1 MTASEVFEAVT
12 GSGSSDFAMLVAI
25 LNRRGAWCLI
35 GGLAVN
41 CYVEPVYT
49 LDADIVVAASELSA
63 IKGDLI
69 HAGFSVEEFPH
80 SLNATMP
87 KSDLRIQ
94 FTLDSRYQGF
104 VKNTK
109 IQEVLDQQVPVASL
123 ENIVTGKI
131 WAWSDERRRL
141 SKCKKDELYTPED
154 FTDEHRMIA
163 ETTRQFIDNEVI
175 PHIDEL
181 EKHDWKLARELV
193 RKAADLGLIG
203 ANIPEEYGGLG
214 LDQTSGALVGENI
227 GRCASFAT
235 TLGAESGIG
244 LLPIIYF
251 GTEAAKE
258 KYLPRIASGELIT
271 AYALTEAGSGSDA
284 MAAKATAR
292 LSDDGTHYVL
302 NGEKMFIT
310 NGGFADIFIVFAK
323 VDGDKFSAFIVE
335 RQEGLS
341 PGAEEHKMGIKGS
354 STTPLV
360 LADAKAP
367 LENLLGE
374 IGKGHK
380 IAFNTLNIGRFK
392 LGAMCIGGMKLML
405 HESIRY
411 ANERQQFGKSISSF
425 GAIKSKLGEMAIR
438 TWVGEAMIYRTLGMI
453 ETAIG
458 DTTDPDAK
466 RRAIEEYSAECSI
479 IKVALS
485 EYCDYL
491 ADEMVQIFGGYGYSA
506 DYPAERAYRDSR
518 INRIFEGTNEINR
531 MLIPGRLMKSAL
543 SGRLALLPAAQAL
556 MDEIL
561 TPQMAGFDYDE
572 GLLAAEEKLAK
583 NAKKVGLMTLGTA
596 AQKYMMKL
604 GDQQEILI
612 GIADV
617 IMDAYA
623 MESAILRARKL
634 AASAGEEAAARYV
647 DMTRVFCNDAVE
659 RIEARAKNTLAGMT
673 DGDELRTLLAA
684 LRRFTKLTPVNTIA
698 ARQRIADVMIV
709 ANKYVY

>member
-1 MTASEVFEAVT
+1 MSAVVEQKKVVQ
-12 GSGSSDFAMLVAI
+12 G
-25 LNRRGAWCLI
+25 GAFMI
-35 GGLAVN
+35 
-41 CYVEPVYT
+41 EDRT
-49 LDADIVVAASELSA
+49 
-63 IKGDLI
+63 
-69 HAGFSVEEFPH
+69 
-80 SLNATMP
+80 T
-87 KSDLRIQ
+87 
-94 FTLDSRYQGF
+94 
-104 VKNTK
+104 
-109 IQEVLDQQVPVASL
+109 QE
-123 ENIVTGKI
+123 IF
-131 WAWSDERRRL
+131 
-141 SKCKKDELYTPED
+141 TPED
-154 FTDEHRMIA
+154 FTEEHRMIA
-163 ETTRQFIDNEVI
+163 ETTRQFIDNEVV
-175 PHIDEL
+175 PRIDEL

-193 RKAADLGLIG
+193 GKAAELGLIG

-244 LLPIIYF
+244 LVLIIYF
-251 GTEAAKE
+251 GMEAAKA
-258 KYLPRIASGELIT
+258 KYLPKIASGEVIT
-271 AYALTEAGSGSDA
+271 DYALAEAGSGSDA

-292 LSDDGTHYVL
+292 LSEDGTHYIL

-367 LENLLGE
+367 VENLLGE
-374 IGKGHK
+374 VGKGHK

-453 ETAIG
+453 EDAIG
-458 DTTDPDAK
+458 DDPKDLEAK
-466 RRAIEEYSAECSI
+466 MRAIEEYSAECSI

-491 ADEMVQIFGGYGYSA
+491 ADEIVQIFDGYGYSA

-543 SGRLALLPAAQAL
+543 SGKLKLLPAAQAL

-561 TPQMAGFDYDE
+561 TPQMATFDDDE
-572 GLLAAEEKLAK
+572 TPLAAEQKLAK
-583 NAKKVGLMTLGTA
+583 NGKKVALMTLGTA
-596 AQKYMMKL
+596 AQKFMMTL
-604 GDQQEILI
+604 GDQQEVLL
-612 GIADV
+612 GIADI

-623 MESAILRARKL
+623 MESAILRAQKL
-634 AASAGEEAAARYV
+634 AASQGEAAAARYI

-659 RIEARAKNTLAGMT
+659 RIEARAKNTLAGMAE
-673 DGDELRTLLAA
+673 GDEVRTLLAA
-684 LRRFTKLTPVNTIA
+684 LRRFTKLTPMNTIA
-698 ARQRIADVMIV
+698 ARQRIADVLIE
-709 ANKYVY
+709 ANKWAY

>member
-1 MTASEVFEAVT
+1 MSAVVEQKQVVQGGAFMIEDRTTQEVF
-12 GSGSSDFAMLVAI
+12 
-25 LNRRGAWCLI
+25 
-35 GGLAVN
+35 
-41 CYVEPVYT
+41 
-49 LDADIVVAASELSA
+49 
-63 IKGDLI
+63 
-69 HAGFSVEEFPH
+69 
-80 SLNATMP
+80 
-87 KSDLRIQ
+87 
-94 FTLDSRYQGF
+94 
-104 VKNTK
+104 
-109 IQEVLDQQVPVASL
+109 
-123 ENIVTGKI
+123 
-131 WAWSDERRRL
+131 
-141 SKCKKDELYTPED
+141 TPED
-154 FTDEHRMIA
+154 FTEEHRMIA

-181 EKHDWKLARELV
+181 EKHDWKLARALV
-193 RKAADLGLIG
+193 KKAADLGLIG

-251 GTEAAKE
+251 GTEAAKQ
-258 KYLPRIASGELIT
+258 KYLPKIASGELIT

-292 LSDDGTHYVL
+292 LSEDGTHYVL

-367 LENLLGE
+367 VENLLGE

-392 LGAMCIGGMKLML
+392 LGAMCTGGMKLML

-453 ETAIG
+453 ENAIG

-466 RRAIEEYSAECSI
+466 MRAIEEYSAECSI

-543 SGRLALLPAAQAL
+543 GGKLALLPAAQAL

-561 TPQMAGFDYDE
+561 TPQLAGFDDDE
-572 GLLAAEEKLAK
+572 GLLAVEQKLAK

-596 AQKYMMKL
+596 AQKYMMTL

-612 GIADV
+612 GIADI

-623 MESAILRARKL
+623 MESAILRAQKL
-634 AASAGEEAAARYV
+634 AASQGEEAAARYV

-659 RIEARAKNTLAGMT
+659 RIEARAKNTLAGMAE
-673 DGDELRTLLAA
+673 GDELRTLLAA
-684 LRRFTKLTPVNTIA
+684 LRRFTKLTPVNTIV
-698 ARQRIADVMIV
+698 ARQRIADEMIA

>member
-1 MTASEVFEAVT
+1 MSAVAEQKRVVQ
-12 GSGSSDFAMLVAI
+12 G
-25 LNRRGAWCLI
+25 GAFLI
-35 GGLAVN
+35 
-41 CYVEPVYT
+41 EDRT
-49 LDADIVVAASELSA
+49 T
-63 IKGDLI
+63 
-69 HAGFSVEEFPH
+69 EEIF
-80 SLNATMP
+80 
-87 KSDLRIQ
+87 
-94 FTLDSRYQGF
+94 
-104 VKNTK
+104 
-109 IQEVLDQQVPVASL
+109 
-123 ENIVTGKI
+123 
-131 WAWSDERRRL
+131 
-141 SKCKKDELYTPED
+141 TPED
-154 FTDEHRMIA
+154 FSEEHRMIA

-175 PHIDEL
+175 PRIAEL
-181 EKHDWKLARELV
+181 ENHDWKLARELI
-193 RKAADLGLIG
+193 KEAADLGLIG

-251 GTEAAKE
+251 GTEAAKA
-258 KYLPRIASGELIT
+258 KYLPKIASGELIT

-284 MAAKATAR
+284 MAAKASAR
-292 LSDDGTHYVL
+292 LSADGTHYIL

-335 RQEGLS
+335 RQEGLTA
-341 PGAEEHKMGIKGS
+341 GAEEHKMGIKGS
-354 STTPLV
+354 STTPLI
-360 LADAKAP
+360 LADAKTPA
-367 LENLLGE
+367 ENLLGE

-438 TWVGEAMIYRTLGMI
+438 TWVGEAMIWRTLGMI
-453 ETAIG
+453 ENAIG

-466 RRAIEEYSAECSI
+466 MRAIEEYSAECSI

-485 EYCDYL
+485 ESCDYL
-491 ADEMVQIFGGYGYSA
+491 ADEMVQIYGGYGYSA

-543 SGRLALLPAAQAL
+543 SGKLALLPAAQAL

-561 TPQMAGFDYDE
+561 TPQMAGFDDDE
-572 GLLAAEEKLAK
+572 GLLAAEQKLAK

-596 AQKYMMKL
+596 AQKYMMTL

-612 GIADV
+612 GIADI

-623 MESAILRARKL
+623 MESAILRAQKL
-634 AASAGEEAAARYV
+634 AGSQGDEAAARYV

-659 RIEARAKNTLAGMT
+659 RIDARAKNTLAGMAE
-673 DGDELRTLLAA
+673 GDELRTLLAA

-698 ARQRIADVMIV
+698 ARQRIADVMIE

>member
-1 MTASEVFEAVT
+1 MSAVVEKKQVVQ
-12 GSGSSDFAMLVAI
+12 G
-25 LNRRGAWCLI
+25 GAFMI
-35 GGLAVN
+35 
-41 CYVEPVYT
+41 EDRT
-49 LDADIVVAASELSA
+49 
-63 IKGDLI
+63 
-69 HAGFSVEEFPH
+69 
-80 SLNATMP
+80 T
-87 KSDLRIQ
+87 
-94 FTLDSRYQGF
+94 
-104 VKNTK
+104 
-109 IQEVLDQQVPVASL
+109 QE
-123 ENIVTGKI
+123 IF
-131 WAWSDERRRL
+131 
-141 SKCKKDELYTPED
+141 TPED
-154 FTDEHRMIA
+154 FTEEHRMIA
-163 ETTRQFIDNEVI
+163 ETTRQFIDNEVV
-175 PHIDEL
+175 PRIDEL

-193 RKAADLGLIG
+193 GKAADLGLIG

-251 GTEAAKE
+251 GTETAKRT
-258 KYLPRIASGELIT
+258 YLPKIASGELIT

-292 LSDDGTHYVL
+292 LSEDGTHYIL

-367 LENLLGE
+367 VENLLGE
-374 IGKGHK
+374 VGKGHK

-453 ETAIG
+453 EDAIG
-458 DTTDPDAK
+458 DDPKDLEAK
-466 RRAIEEYSAECSI
+466 MRAIEEYSAECSI

-543 SGRLALLPAAQAL
+543 SGKLKLLPAAQAL

-561 TPQMAGFDYDE
+561 TPQIMGFDDDD
-572 GLLAAEEKLAK
+572 GLLAAETKLAK

-596 AQKYMMKL
+596 AQKYMMTL

-612 GIADV
+612 GIADI

-623 MESAILRARKL
+623 MESAILRTQKL
-634 AASAGEEAAARYV
+634 AAVQGEEAAARYV
-647 DMTRVFCNDAVE
+647 DITRVFCNDAVE
-659 RIEARAKNTLAGMT
+659 RIDARAKNTLAGMAE
-673 DGDELRTLLAA
+673 GDELRTLLAA
-684 LRRFTKLTPVNTIA
+684 LRRFTKLTPVNTIV
-698 ARQRIADVMIV
+698 ARQRIADVMIE
-709 ANKYVY
+709 ANRYVY

>member
-1 MTASEVFEAVT
+1 MSAVVEQKQLVQGGEFLIAHRTPDEVF
-12 GSGSSDFAMLVAI
+12 
-25 LNRRGAWCLI
+25 
-35 GGLAVN
+35 
-41 CYVEPVYT
+41 
-49 LDADIVVAASELSA
+49 
-63 IKGDLI
+63 
-69 HAGFSVEEFPH
+69 
-80 SLNATMP
+80 
-87 KSDLRIQ
+87 
-94 FTLDSRYQGF
+94 
-104 VKNTK
+104 
-109 IQEVLDQQVPVASL
+109 
-123 ENIVTGKI
+123 
-131 WAWSDERRRL
+131 
-141 SKCKKDELYTPED
+141 TPED
-154 FTDEHRMIA
+154 FTEEHRMIA
-163 ETTRQFIDNEVI
+163 ETTRQFIDNEVV
-175 PHIDEL
+175 PHIGEL

-193 RKAADLGLIG
+193 KKAADLGLIG

-251 GTEAAKE
+251 GTEAAKQ
-258 KYLPRIASGELIT
+258 KYLPKIASGELIT

-292 LSDDGTHYVL
+292 LSADGTHYLL

-335 RQEGLS
+335 RQEGLTA
-341 PGAEEHKMGIKGS
+341 GAEEHKMGIKGS
-354 STTPLV
+354 STTPLI

-392 LGAMCIGGMKLML
+392 LGAMCIGGMKLMM

-411 ANERQQFGKSISSF
+411 ANERQQFGKSISAF

-438 TWVGEAMIYRTLGMI
+438 TWVGEAMIWRTLGMI
-453 ETAIG
+453 EDAIG
-458 DTTDPDAK
+458 DTNDQEAK
-466 RRAIEEYSAECSI
+466 MRAIEEYSAECSI

-543 SGRLALLPAAQAL
+543 AGKLALLPAAQAL

-561 TPQMAGFDYDE
+561 TPPMVSFDEDDS
-572 GLLAAEEKLAK
+572 LLAAEQQLAR

-596 AQKYMMKL
+596 AQKFMMKL

-612 GIADV
+612 GIADI

-623 MESAILRARKL
+623 MESAILRAQKL
-634 AASAGEEAAARYV
+634 AAAQGEAAAARYL
-647 DMTRVFCNDAVE
+647 DITRVFCNDAVE
-659 RIEARAKNTLAGMT
+659 RIDARAKNTLAGMAE
-673 DGDELRTLLAA
+673 GDELRTLLAA

-698 ARQRIADVMIV
+698 ARQRIADVMIE